1 MISDK
6 SLITILGPT
15 ASGKTAIAI
24 KLAQEYNAEIVCA
37 DSRTVY
43 KGMDIGTAKPSKSDQ
58 KKVKHHLLDI
68 CDPDKVFSSAEFKV
82 LAEKAIKDIQSR
94 NKLTLFVGG
103 SGMYIDSVLFDY
115 KFRSN
120 LSSISILELHGKSI
134 AELQTIARE
143 KYPKEYMDIDIK
155 NKRRLIQLISKGP
168 SKDDDRK
175 NKNIDSM
182 IIGIGRNKPLI
193 KQNIILRTENI
204 MNQNFVQE
212 VEYLR
217 NKFGET
223 TVLKQTTGYSQVL
236 DYLDGVI
243 KNTDDLYKAIVN
255 ATWKLSRKQMTWFK
269 RNKNITWV
277 DNDVE
282 VERLIKS
289 YLSRHIY

>member
-193 KQNIILRTENI
+193 KQNIMLRTENI

-243 KNTDDLYKAIVN
+243 KNTDDLYQAIVN

-269 RNKNITWV
+269 RNKDITWV

>member
-43 KGMDIGTAKPSKSDQ
+43 KGMDMGTAKPSKSDQ

-193 KQNIILRTENI
+193 KQNIMLRTENI

-243 KNTDDLYKAIVN
+243 KNTDDLYQAIVN

-269 RNKNITWV
+269 RNKDITWV